1 VPVAAR
7 VATRP
12 TSPPAPRADLAA
24 CRLSAALDPFV
35 AQSSLPA
42 ELAPDRLWPT
52 PQSKLFDF
60 EAARAGAVNPP
71 RLARPKR
78 QSVLGRGHMSSPL
91 LRRPVIAWALYDWAN
106 SAFATTV
113 MAGFFPVFFKQY
125 WSAGM
130 QATESTF
137 WLGIG
142 NGIASFAIALLAP
155 LLGAI
160 ADRGGAR
167 VRMLAFFTVL
177 GAAMTAALYWVA
189 RGDWPIAVLV
199 YALAS
204 LGFSGGA
211 TFCDSLMTDVSE
223 PREFDL
229 VSAYGFSLGYLGGG
243 LLFALNVAMTL
254 KPALFGLADAAAAV
268 RVSFLSV
275 GIWWAVFTLPLLFW
289 VKERNPSRP
298 LAVGRALRQ
307 GWSELRGT
315 VTHVR
320 QYRVL
325 TLFLAAYWLY
335 IDGVNTVIKMAV
347 DYGLALG
354 FEAKSLIT
362 ALLLTQFVAF
372 PAALAFGWIGK
383 RYGTRRGILL
393 AIAVYL
399 GITIWACW
407 LDNVREFY
415 VMAIII
421 GLVQGG
427 VQSLSRSFF
436 GRLVPEEKAGEFFG
450 FFNLMGKFAAVVGP
464 VLTGVVARLTGSSRL
479 AIASLVVL
487 FALGGGLLS
496 RVPDTEAVAP
506 L

>member
-1 VPVAAR
+1 
-7 VATRP
+7 
-12 TSPPAPRADLAA
+12 
-24 CRLSAALDPFV
+24 
-35 AQSSLPA
+35 
-42 ELAPDRLWPT
+42 
-52 PQSKLFDF
+52 
-60 EAARAGAVNPP
+60 
-71 RLARPKR
+71 
-78 QSVLGRGHMSSPL
+78 MSSPL

-125 WSAGM
+125 WSVG
-130 QATESTF
+130 TDPTVSTF
-137 WLGIG
+137 RLGIG
-142 NGIASFAIALLAP
+142 NGAASFAIALLAP

-167 VRMLAFFTVL
+167 VKMLTFFTLL
-177 GAAMTAALYWVA
+177 GSLMTAALYWV
-189 RGDWPIAVLV
+189 GKGEWQTAVLV

-204 LGFSGGA
+204 VGFAGGC

-223 PREFDL
+223 PREFDI

-243 LLFALNVAMTL
+243 LLFAVNVLMTL
-254 KPALFGLADAAAAV
+254 KPELFGLENAAAAV

-275 GIWWAVFTLPLLFW
+275 GVWWAVFTLPLLLW
-289 VKERNPSRP
+289 VKEQNPKRP
-298 LAVGRALRQ
+298 LAVGSALAQ
-307 GWSELRGT
+307 GFRELKST
-315 VTHVR
+315 VRHIR
-320 QYRVL
+320 QYHAL
-325 TLFLAAYWLY
+325 SLFLAAYWLY

-372 PAALAFGWIGK
+372 PAALGFGWIGN
-383 RYGTRRGILL
+383 RFGTRRGILL

-407 LDNVREFY
+407 LDNVKEFY
-415 VMAIII
+415 VMAVLI

-436 GRLVPEEKAGEFFG
+436 GRLVPAQKAGEFFG

-464 VLTGVVARLTGSSRL
+464 VLTGFVALFTGSSRL
-479 AIASLVVL
+479 AIASLVLL
-487 FALGGGLLS
+487 FALGGGLLL
-496 RVPDTEAVAP
+496 RVPDGEAVP
-506 L
+506 T

>member
-1 VPVAAR
+1 
-7 VATRP
+7 
-12 TSPPAPRADLAA
+12 
-24 CRLSAALDPFV
+24 
-35 AQSSLPA
+35 
-42 ELAPDRLWPT
+42 
-52 PQSKLFDF
+52 
-60 EAARAGAVNPP
+60 
-71 RLARPKR
+71 
-78 QSVLGRGHMSSPL
+78 MSTPL
-91 LRRPVIAWALYDWAN
+91 LRKPVFAWAMYDWAN

-125 WSAGM
+125 WSAG
-130 QATESTF
+130 TEPTLSTF
-137 WLGIG
+137 RLGLG
-142 NGIASFAIALLAP
+142 NGIASFAIALVAP

-167 VRMLAFFTVL
+167 VRMLAFFTLL
-177 GAAMTAALYWVA
+177 GSVMTAALYWVA
-189 RGDWPIAVLV
+189 KGDWPTAVLV

-204 LGFSGGA
+204 VGFSGGC

-243 LLFALNVAMTL
+243 LLFAVNVLMTL
-254 KPALFGLADAAAAV
+254 KPELFGLDGAAAAV

-289 VKERNPSRP
+289 VKEQNPPRP
-298 LAVGRALRQ
+298 LAVGTALRQ
-307 GWSELRGT
+307 GWSELVST
-315 VTHVR
+315 VKHVR
-320 QYRVL
+320 QYRAL

-372 PAALAFGWIGK
+372 PAALAFGWIGN
-383 RYGTRRGILL
+383 RFGTRRGIQL
-393 AIAVYL
+393 AIVVYL
-399 GITIWACW
+399 GVTIWAGW
-407 LDNVREFY
+407 LDNVKEFY
-415 VMAIII
+415 AMAVII

-427 VQSLSRSFF
+427 IQSLSRSFF
-436 GRLVPEEKAGEFFG
+436 GRLVPAEKAGEFFG

-464 VLTGVVARLTGSSRL
+464 VLTGVVALLTGSSRL
-479 AIASLVVL
+479 AIGSLVLL
-487 FALGGGLLS
+487 FALGGALLM
-496 RVPDTEAVAP
+496 RVPDSEAGPA
-506 L
+506 